1 MSEEL
6 NDMQEFA
13 IEEEEKE
20 QIEVVDPLDKLVEHD
35 FNSDEEINLDESYEM
50 IQQIERINTEAKS
63 NEAENVIDDISGVYM
78 DKKYKE
84 KLDKS
89 IDSVKAFIKKHDV
102 NSDLVKNADDSE
114 KTRLFAI
121 GSFLN
126 KNIGHLI
133 NELKFSITLT
143 REEYKMIQST
153 LERKL
158 SYDGNDVF
166 NIIELN
172 EKYLKEWKQLDKS
185 LPKQV
190 PSFVVDIDIKNV
202 VMMYHFLQKHTV
214 KGIGSEFYTFATV
227 LQKIADTN
235 KLYNA
240 YSVIKQRL
248 DIDFNI
254 WTGAMDEIGA
264 QIPQEELETFGEN
277 PVQGTVS

>member
-13 IEEEEKE
+13 IEEEKKE
-20 QIEVVDPLDKLVEHD
+20 QIEVSDPLDKLVEHD
-35 FNSDEEINLDESYEM
+35 FNGEEELDLDESYEM
-50 IQQIERINTEAKS
+50 IQQIKRINSEAKS
-63 NEAENVIDDISGVYM
+63 NEAENVIEDISGVYI
-78 DKKYKE
+78 DEEYKQ

-89 IDSVKAFIKKHDV
+89 IESVKSFIRKHDV
-102 NSDLVKNADDSE
+102 NSDLIKNSTDAE

-143 REEYKMIQST
+143 RDEYKMIQSA

-158 SYDGNDVF
+158 SYDGNEVF

-172 EKYLKEWKQLDKS
+172 KKYLKEWKQLDKS

-190 PSFVVDIDIKNV
+190 PTFVVDIDIKNV

-214 KGIGSEFYTFATV
+214 KGIGAEFYTFATV

-248 DIDFNI
+248 DLDFNV

-264 QIPQEELETFGEN
+264 EVPQEELEIPAV